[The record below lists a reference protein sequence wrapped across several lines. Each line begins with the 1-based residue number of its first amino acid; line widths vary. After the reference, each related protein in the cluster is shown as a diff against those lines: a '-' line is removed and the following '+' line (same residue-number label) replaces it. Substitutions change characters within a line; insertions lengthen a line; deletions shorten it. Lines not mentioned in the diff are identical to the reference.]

1 MRSSIIS
8 LSLAAIIGIVI
19 GLLLQPP
26 TPAPSGSPA
35 EAATDSREVTQA
47 LAALSQQLEQET
59 LARQQLER
67 EVATL
72 GKRLAGLAGS
82 ANPAT
87 SATSANN
94 VEVDTV
100 PATHPTAD
108 AAPEAT
114 AQPPATAWFNQQ
126 ALIDAGM
133 STTEAEQLKTHFEQL
148 ELEKLYLRDQAIR
161 EGWSGAKRYREEY
174 QKLEAKASNIK
185 QTLGDDAYDA
195 YLFAAGQANRIAVQ
209 SVLSGSAA
217 SLAGMQSGDQVI
229 RYDGERIYNGQ
240 DLRDATTQ
248 GDTSES
254 VSIEILRDKQV
265 MQFYVPRGPLGIRM
279 DSISVAP

>member
-19 GLLLQPP
+19 GLLLQSPTSSPP
-26 TPAPSGSPA
+26 ASPA
-35 EAATDSREVTQA
+35 QTATTKRDVTQT
-47 LAALSQQLEQET
+47 LVALSQQLEQEI
-59 LARQQLER
+59 LARQQLEN
-67 EVATL
+67 EVAIL
-72 GKRLAGLAGS
+72 GKRLTALAGS
-82 ANPAT
+82 VNPAT
-87 SATSANN
+87 AANS
-94 VEVDTV
+94 VEINTA
-100 PATHPTAD
+100 PAAPPTAD
-108 AAPEAT
+108 ESPEAAAHT
-114 AQPPATAWFNQQ
+114 PATAWFNHQ

-133 STTEAEQLKTHFEQL
+133 STVEAEQLKTHFEQL

-161 EGWSGAKRYREEY
+161 EGWAGANRFREEY

-185 QTLGDDAYDA
+185 QTLGEDAYDA
-195 YLFAAGQANRIAVQ
+195 YLFAAGQANRITVQ

-229 RYDGERIYNGQ
+229 RYNGERMYNGQ
-240 DLRDATTQ
+240 DLRNATTQ

-254 VSIEILRDKQV
+254 VSIEILRNKQV